1 MKKIEINVT
10 RYPED
15 CRKIQQVLRDRGYEA
30 SLSECETLWEKYSD
44 MMCAG
49 WMCLSDT
56 DDEIFD
62 CISNYIEN

>member
-15 CRKIQQVLRDRGYEA
+15 CRKIQEVLKVRGYEA
-30 SLSECETLWEKYSD
+30 SLSECEALWNRYSD
-44 MMCAG
+44 SMAAG
-49 WMCLSDT
+49 WMCLGDT
-56 DDEIFD
+56 GDEIFD

>member
-1 MKKIEINVT
+1 MKKIEIKVT

-30 SLSECETLWEKYSD
+30 SLSDCEVLWERYSD

-49 WMCLSDT
+49 WMNLDET
-56 DDEIFD
+56 DERIFD
-62 CISNYIEN
+62 NISNYIEN